1 MGRYWLALTWEVTYS
16 VERWKQEGQIDDGLH
31 VKKTETLDSVQHP
44 IHHSR
49 ISSSHIAE

>member
-31 VKKTETLDSVQHP
+31 VEKKDLGRCSASPSPWPYQQ
-44 IHHSR
+44 
-49 ISSSHIAE
+49 